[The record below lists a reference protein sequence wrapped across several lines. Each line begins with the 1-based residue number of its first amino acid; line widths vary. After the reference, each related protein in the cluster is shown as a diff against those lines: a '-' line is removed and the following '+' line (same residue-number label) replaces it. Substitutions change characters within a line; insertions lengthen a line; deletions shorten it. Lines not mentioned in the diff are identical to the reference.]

1 MCGIS
6 GFFTQNN
13 SLSKNKFKLK
23 RMTLKLNHRGPDSM
37 GLWMEENNGIYLGHT
52 RLSIIDLT
60 KKGDQPMVSKN
71 GRYVIVFNG
80 EIYNF
85 RKLRSYIIRKTSL
98 KFSNKTDTVVLLEL
112 INILGIKKAL
122 RLVQGMY
129 SIGVW
134 DKKTKNLFLARDKF
148 GEKPLFYFLDSKQ
161 FIFASELKSIK
172 SYFEP
177 KQLKI
182 DENTVKLYNSLGY
195 IPAPRSIFKNTF
207 KVMPN
212 QIITF
217 NSGKIIDKSVIYKE
231 NENNCDYEQLE
242 SKIEESVK
250 KMMIADVEIGCF
262 LSGGIDSSLVASMM
276 QKNSLKR
283 VKTYSIGFH
292 ENEYDESI
300 YSKKIANYLN
310 TDHHEIK
317 LSVNDLIDNIY
328 KIPEIFDEPFGD
340 SSCLPTEIICKYASK
355 DLKVVLSG
363 DGADEI
369 FLGYNRYLFG
379 QKIRNLNQSIPL
391 IIRRYLSLILE
402 TVPNKVY
409 DYVSSPL
416 KKNFGLQ
423 GFTHKM
429 EKIRKILEFNSNADF
444 YKKLNI
450 IDNEMLEFL
459 NNENDIFQ
467 ESNKLNFIESIQH
480 NDINYYLP
488 NDILVKVD
496 RCSMHHSLEVRAPF
510 LDLNL
515 TDVVSNISVKEKLKN
530 NNLKSIPK
538 RILKKYIPKKLF
550 DRPKMGFGI
559 PIDKWLDNNKTSRI
573 FDEIFYET
581 EWSKVYIDKSSVVR
595 KWESYK
601 KFKNFIPALIWNYA
615 IIGLWVRNN

>member
-538 RILKKYIPKKLF
+538 RILKKYIPEKLF